1 MINGTYGEY
10 KILVSSDRMH
20 ISGTNKE
27 KSKGNELTEIHLATS
42 VVSVAMTSSKVK

>member
-1 MINGTYGEY
+1 
-10 KILVSSDRMH
+10 LVSSDRMH

-42 VVSVAMTSSKVK
+42 VVRVAMTSQSSKP